1 MVEGQ
6 SWREQPAMPWVVG
19 RIGPAPEQGDGGS
32 DADRALMLRLR
43 DGDERAMDELLRRY
57 WSPLVAYVANLIDD
71 KAEAEDVV
79 QDTFLDLWN
88 RSPRWDASGSVV
100 AFLYQVARHLALNRA
115 RRRRVRWRWAG
126 EVKRRVQ
133 AQSQPAALEI
143 IERAEL
149 AAAIEEAIQTL
160 PPRRREVFTLAY
172 LHGLRHAEI
181 AVVMGLSRQTTKNQ
195 MSAALSQLRQSL
207 RPFLE

>member
-1 MVEGQ
+1 MTGI
-6 SWREQPAMPWVVG
+6 VG
-19 RIGPAPEQGDGGS
+19 RINPAPERSGS
-32 DADRALMLRLR
+32 TSELDQALMARLR
-43 DGDERAMDELLRRY
+43 SGDERAMDELLRQY
-57 WSPLVAYVANLIDD
+57 WSPLVAYVASLIDD

-88 RSPRWDASGSVV
+88 RSARWEASGSVV

-126 EVKRRVQ
+126 EVSRRAQ
-133 AQSQPAALEI
+133 PQSQPAALEL

-149 AAAIEEAIQTL
+149 AAAIDEAIQTL

-172 LHGLRHAEI
+172 LHGLRHGEI

-195 MSAALSQLRQSL
+195 MSAALSHLRQSL

>member
-1 MVEGQ
+1 M
-6 SWREQPAMPWVVG
+6 SSVVG
-19 RIGPAPEQGDGGS
+19 RIGPALERADSGS
-32 DADRALMLRLR
+32 EADRALMLRLR
-43 DGDERAMDELLRRY
+43 GGDESAMDELLRRY

-79 QDTFLDLWN
+79 QETFLDLWN
-88 RSPRWDASGSVV
+88 RSARWEASGSVV
-100 AFLYQVARHLALNRA
+100 AFLYQVARHLGLNRA

-126 EVKRRVQ
+126 GVKRGVQ
-133 AQSQPAALEI
+133 AQNQPAALEL

-172 LHGLRHAEI
+172 VHGLRHAEI

-195 MSAALSQLRQSL
+195 MSSALGQLRQSL

>member
-1 MVEGQ
+1 M
-6 SWREQPAMPWVVG
+6 SSVVG
-19 RIGPAPEQGDGGS
+19 RIGPALERS
-32 DADRALMLRLR
+32 DSRSELDRATMARLR
-43 DGDERAMDELLRRY
+43 SGDERAMDELLRHY
-57 WSPLVAYVANLIDD
+57 WSPLVAYVTKLLDD

-88 RSPRWDASGSVV
+88 RSARWESSGSVV

-115 RRRRVRWRWAG
+115 RRRRVRWRWAS
-126 EVKRRVQ
+126 EVKDRVQ
-133 AQSQPAALEI
+133 PQSPPAALET

-149 AAAIEEAIQTL
+149 AAAIDEAIQTL

-172 LHGLRHAEI
+172 LHGLRHSEI
-181 AVVMGLSRQTTKNQ
+181 AVVMGLSRQTAKNQ

-207 RPFLE
+207 RPFLD